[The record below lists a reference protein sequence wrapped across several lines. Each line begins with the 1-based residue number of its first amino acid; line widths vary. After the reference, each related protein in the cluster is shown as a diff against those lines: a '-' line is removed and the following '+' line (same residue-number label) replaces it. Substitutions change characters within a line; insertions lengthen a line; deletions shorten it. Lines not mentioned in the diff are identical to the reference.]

1 MFALMP
7 WLKPEDTPLC
17 RSWAQFE
24 FLGDQVYAG
33 LRADGVLNGQGESR
47 RLLDDFRR
55 LRLAQAT
62 LAAELGMSPGA
73 RTRLKAGGE
82 THLSHLSQ
90 EEGVD
95 VERLTLIGL
104 RTVWKHLEKQQEQ
117 EALEVTAEK
126 AEDSAAELEGVSDGT
141 VSPVAENGAPRDDSA
156 ET

>member
-1 MFALMP
+1 MPRDYSKTGLYIRAAPSIKLRDRKVSRLVRKMFALMP

-24 FLGDQVYAG
+24 VLGDQVYAG

-73 RTRLKAGGE
+73 RT
-82 THLSHLSQ
+82 
-90 EEGVD
+90 
-95 VERLTLIGL
+95 
-104 RTVWKHLEKQQEQ
+104 
-117 EALEVTAEK
+117 
-126 AEDSAAELEGVSDGT
+126 AAQGCRRNASEPSE
-141 VSPVAENGAPRDDSA
+141 P
-156 ET
+156 